1 MGSSAAEQ
9 VLKYSIDTS
18 MLIHAWY
25 VAYVPARI
33 PSFWK
38 CLDDLIQRGVIR
50 APFEVKQELR
60 RQQEEKKKEAEGAQQ
75 DIYRWFS
82 QRDEFFVKA
91 TEEILEYASEIARKF
106 PKLVRKTTPREVADP
121 YVIALARAESCT
133 VVSQEKPK
141 PKTINIPSV
150 CGYYDIRYIDL
161 FDFVKE
167 QDWFI

>member
-25 VAYVPARI
+25 VVYVPARI

-38 CLDDLIQRGVIR
+38 CLDGLIQRGVIR
-50 APFEVKQELR
+50 APFEVKKELW
-60 RQQEEKKKEAEGAQQ
+60 RQQEEKEKEAESAQQ
-75 DIYRWFS
+75 DLYRWFS

-91 TEEILEYASEIARKF
+91 TEETLAYASEITKRF
-106 PKLVRKTTPREVADP
+106 QKLVRKTTLREVADP

-133 VVSQEKPK
+133 VVSQEKRK
-141 PKTINIPSV
+141 PKTVNIPSV
-150 CGYYDIRYIDL
+150 CEYYGIRHIDL

>member
-25 VAYVPARI
+25 VAYVPARL

-38 CLDDLIQRGVIR
+38 CLDDLIHRGLIR
-50 APFEVKQELR
+50 APFEVKGELR
-60 RQQEEKKKEAEGAQQ
+60 RQQEETESAKQ
-75 DIYRWFS
+75 DLYRWFS

-91 TEEILEYASEIARKF
+91 TEETLAYASEITRRF
-106 PKLVRKTTPREVADP
+106 SKLVRKTTPREVADP

-133 VVSQEKPK
+133 VVSQEKRK
-141 PKTINIPSV
+141 PRTVNIPLV
-150 CGYYDIRYIDL
+150 CEYYGIRHIDL

>member
-1 MGSSAAEQ
+1 MESSAAEQ

-50 APFEVKQELR
+50 APFEVKEELR
-60 RQQEEKKKEAEGAQQ
+60 RQQEEAESAQQ
-75 DIYRWFS
+75 DLYRWSS
-82 QRDEFFVKA
+82 QRDEFFAKA
-91 TEEILEYASEIARKF
+91 TEETLAYASEITRRF
-106 PKLVRKTTPREVADP
+106 QKLVRKTTLREVAGP

-133 VVSQEKPK
+133 VVSQEKRK
-141 PKTINIPSV
+141 PKTVNIPSV
-150 CGYYDIRYIDL
+150 CEYYGIRHIDL